1 MMRIDATFIQGL
13 VTSSSDLKNQE
24 AEISDSISSGLSI
37 NQLSDNPVIAGQAA
51 TLADSIGRDDA
62 FLSTSST
69 VGSRLQA
76 SDSALS
82 SVVTQLTS
90 AVATAVGAL
99 NNTDTASQRT
109 TAAQQLASIRNDLVS
124 LANSSY
130 TGSFL
135 FSGSATTTAPFTQAA
150 DGTVTYTGNT
160 DTANIPLLS
169 GGSLQG
175 SLAGSSVFLS
185 PNGSV
190 FGSLNAII
198 AELSSNS
205 TTDTTDASTLVGD
218 LNDALTNVTSQRAVL
233 DTAQSRLST
242 ESDYVTT
249 LKTNLSAQQSTLL
262 SADTA
267 SLATQLSAV
276 TTQRSALLST
286 IGIVDKGSL
295 FDYLQ

>member
-1 MMRIDATFIQGL
+1 M
-13 VTSSSDLKNQE
+13 
-24 AEISDSISSGLSI
+24 
-37 NQLSDNPVIAGQAA
+37 
-51 TLADSIGRDDA
+51 
-62 FLSTSST
+62 
-69 VGSRLQA
+69 
-76 SDSALS
+76 
-82 SVVTQLTS
+82 
-90 AVATAVGAL
+90 
-99 NNTDTASQRT
+99 
-109 TAAQQLASIRNDLVS
+109 
-124 LANSSY
+124 
-130 TGSFL
+130 
-135 FSGSATTTAPFTQAA
+135 
-150 DGTVTYTGNT
+150 
-160 DTANIPLLS
+160 
-169 GGSLQG
+169 
-175 SLAGSSVFLS
+175 
-185 PNGSV
+185 

-205 TTDTTDASTLVGD
+205 TTDTTDASTLVGN

-242 ESDYVTT
+242 ESNYVTT